1 METMPARAERE
12 PRSTEAPDPR
22 PSEVGG
28 QGGKATVRRVLL
40 AALTVAAVA
49 LSVFGA
55 ARGWS
60 LPARAAVL
68 GGYCVALWLTEAVP
82 LWVPTLVVW
91 AGTPLLLGGFGPE
104 FGLPSVLRASA
115 DPVLAL
121 FFGGF
126 ALAAAAGAHGADRA
140 VAALALRFSR
150 GEGVRLMVL
159 AAAATALLSMWMS
172 NIAAAALM
180 LGALR
185 PVLDAEPPGGSL
197 RRAVLLAVAL
207 GADVGGIATPI
218 GTGPNALAIAAV
230 EAYRPL
236 TFVHWMALGVPLTV
250 GLLAAS
256 LLLAALWLRP
266 AGRVALSTDALHA
279 RVDRRVPLAAVFGAA
294 VALWL
299 TEPLHGVRAWVVALG
314 AAGALLALRLLRPRD
329 LLRLDW
335 GTLVLIAGG
344 IALGAL
350 LGRSGL
356 MELIAGRLPLGS
368 TPPAL
373 RTLALCL
380 LAASLSALMSNTGTA
395 TVLIPLAMTLV
406 PAPSTAVLVAVSAS
420 LGVPFVISTPPNAMA
435 VGAGLRGRDL
445 LFPGLVI
452 MLGGCLLVAF
462 TGPWVLRA
470 LGIP

>member
-1 METMPARAERE
+1 MQAPVKEETAFSRKRL
-12 PRSTEAPDPR
+12 
-22 PSEVGG
+22 V
-28 QGGKATVRRVLL
+28 L
-40 AALTVAAVA
+40 AALTAAAVI
-49 LSVFGA
+49 LSAVGA

-91 AGTPLLLGGFGPE
+91 AATPLLLGGFGPE
-104 FGLPSVLRASA
+104 FGPLRVLRWSA
-115 DPVLAL
+115 DPVLVL

-126 ALAAAAGAHGADRA
+126 ALAAAASAHGADRA
-140 VAALALRFSR
+140 VASLALHLSR
-150 GEGVRLMVL
+150 GSGARLMVL

-180 LGALR
+180 IGALR
-185 PVLDAEPPGGSL
+185 PVLDAEPPEGSV

-218 GTGPNALAIAAV
+218 GTGPNGLAIAAV

-236 TFVHWMALGVPLTV
+236 TFVHWMALGLPLTL
-250 GLLAAS
+250 GLLGAA
-256 LLLAALWLRP
+256 LLLAYLWLRP
-266 AGRVALSTDALHA
+266 TGRVALHDGALDGA
-279 RVDRRVPLAAVFGAA
+279 RGRLAPLGAVFGGA
-294 VALWL
+294 VLLWL
-299 TEPLHGVRAWVVALG
+299 TEPLHGVRAWMVAL
-314 AAGALLALRLLRPRD
+314 AAAAALLGLRLLRPRD

-335 GTLVLIAGG
+335 GTLLLIAGG

-350 LGRSGL
+350 LDRSGL
-356 MELIAGRLPLGS
+356 LELVARRLPLDAA
-368 TPPAL
+368 PPAL

-380 LAASLSALMSNTGTA
+380 LAATLASVMSNTGTA
-395 TVLIPLAMTLV
+395 TVLIPLAMTIV
-406 PAPSTAVLVAVSAS
+406 PAPSTAVLVAVAAS

-435 VGAGLRGRDL
+435 VGAGLHGRDL
-445 LFPGLVI
+445 LLPGLVI
-452 MLGGCLLVAF
+452 MVGGCLLVAF

>member
-1 METMPARAERE
+1 MTRSGAEAEPEGAERKG
-12 PRSTEAPDPR
+12 RA
-22 PSEVGG
+22 
-28 QGGKATVRRVLL
+28 RRRLVL
-40 AALTVAAVA
+40 AALTAAAVV
-49 LSVFGA
+49 LSIVA
-55 ARGWS
+55 VIDGWS
-60 LPARAAVL
+60 VPARAGVI
-68 GGYCVALWLTEAVP
+68 GGYCVALWLTEALP
-82 LWVPTLVVW
+82 LWIPTLVVW
-91 AGTPLLLGGFGPE
+91 IATPLLLGGYGAE
-104 FGLPSVLRASA
+104 FAPTAVVGWSV

-126 ALAAAAGAHGADRA
+126 ALAAAATAHGADRA
-140 VAALALRFSR
+140 VAALALRLSR
-150 GEGVRLMVL
+150 GDGVRLMVL

-185 PVLDAEPPGGSL
+185 PVLAAEPPDGTL

-218 GTGPNALAIAAV
+218 GTGPNGLAIAAV

-236 TFVHWMALGVPLTV
+236 TFVHWMALGVPLAV
-250 GLLAAS
+250 GLLAVA

-266 AGRVALSTDALHA
+266 SGRVALAEDAL
-279 RVDRRVPLAAVFGAA
+279 RGPTGRIVPLAVVFGAA

-299 TEPLHGVRAWVVALG
+299 TEPLHGVRAWIVALG
-314 AAGALLALRLLRPRD
+314 AAAALFVLRLLRPRD
-329 LLRLDW
+329 LARIDW
-335 GTLVLIAGG
+335 GTLLLIAGG

-350 LGRSGL
+350 LDRSGL
-356 MELIAGRLPLGS
+356 MEVIAGRIPLDS
-368 TPPAL
+368 APPTL
-373 RTLALCL
+373 RILALCL
-380 LAASLSALMSNTGTA
+380 LSATLASLMSNTGTA
-395 TVLIPLAMTLV
+395 TVLIPLAMTLI
-406 PAPSTAVLVAVSAS
+406 PTPSTAVLVAVSAS

-445 LFPGLVI
+445 LVPGLAI

>member
-1 METMPARAERE
+1 MREEARSSRK
-12 PRSTEAPDPR
+12 RL
-22 PSEVGG
+22 V
-28 QGGKATVRRVLL
+28 L
-40 AALTVAAVA
+40 AALTAAAVILSA
-49 LSVFGA
+49 LGA
-55 ARGWS
+55 IQGWS
-60 LPARAAVL
+60 LPARAGVL

-91 AGTPLLLGGFGPE
+91 IATPLLLGGFGPA
-104 FGLPSVLRASA
+104 FGPLRVLRWSA
-115 DPVLAL
+115 DPVLVL

-126 ALAAAAGAHGADRA
+126 ALAAAASAHGADRA
-140 VAALALRFSR
+140 VASLALHLSR
-150 GEGVRLMVL
+150 GSGVRLMAL

-180 LGALR
+180 IGALR
-185 PVLDAEPPGGSL
+185 PVLDAEPPEGRV

-218 GTGPNALAIAAV
+218 GTGPNGLAIAAV

-236 TFVHWMALGVPLTV
+236 TFVHWMAFGLPLAL
-250 GLLAAS
+250 GLLAAA
-256 LLLAALWLRP
+256 LLLAYLWLRP
-266 AGRVALSTDALHA
+266 TGRVTLPEGALDGPA
-279 RVDRRVPLAAVFGAA
+279 DRLAPLGVVFGGA
-294 VALWL
+294 VLLWL
-299 TEPLHGVRAWVVALG
+299 TEPLHGVRAWMVAL
-314 AAGALLALRLLRPRD
+314 AAAAALLVLRLLRPRD

-335 GTLVLIAGG
+335 GTLLLIAGG

-350 LGRSGL
+350 LDRSGL
-356 MELIAGRLPLGS
+356 LEIVARRLPLGS
-368 TPPAL
+368 APPAL

-380 LAASLSALMSNTGTA
+380 LAATLASLMSNTGTA

-406 PAPSTAVLVAVSAS
+406 PAPSTAVLVAVAAS

-445 LFPGLVI
+445 LLPGLVI

>member
-1 METMPARAERE
+1 MTTIAPEDAEPGAGAREADTAHAETGRAPSAEAR
-12 PRSTEAPDPR
+12 
-22 PSEVGG
+22 
-28 QGGKATVRRVLL
+28 RRIVL
-40 AALTVAAVA
+40 AVMTVAAGGLSIAAAA
-49 LSVFGA
+49 L
-55 ARGWS
+55 GWG

-68 GGYCVALWLTEAVP
+68 GGFCVALWLTETVP

-91 AGTPLLLGGFGPE
+91 IATPLLLGGYGPQ
-104 FGLPSVLRASA
+104 FSAPSVLRWSA

-126 ALAAAAGAHGADRA
+126 TLAAAASAHGADRA
-140 VAALALRFSR
+140 VAGLALRLSR
-150 GEGVRLMVL
+150 GEGARLMVL

-185 PVLDAEPPGGSL
+185 PVLDAEPRDGTL

-218 GTGPNALAIAAV
+218 GTGPNAIAIAAV

-236 TFVHWMALGVPLTV
+236 TFVHWMAFGVPLV
-250 GLLAAS
+250 IGLLIAS
-256 LLLAALWLRP
+256 LALAWLWLRP
-266 AGRVALSTDALHA
+266 TGRVALPPDGLRGPTD
-279 RVDRRVPLAAVFGAA
+279 RIVPLAVVFSAT
-294 VALWL
+294 VLLWL
-299 TEPLHGVRAWVVALG
+299 TEPLHGVRAWMVALG
-314 AAGALLALRLLRPRD
+314 AAAALFVLRLLVPRD
-329 LLRLDW
+329 LLRIDW
-335 GTLVLIAGG
+335 ATLLLIAGG

-356 MELIAGRLPLGS
+356 MEVIATRLPLGS
-368 TPPAL
+368 APPVL
-373 RTLALCL
+373 RLLGLCFLAATLA
-380 LAASLSALMSNTGTA
+380 ALMSNTGTA
-395 TVLIPLAMTLV
+395 TVLVPLAMTIS
-406 PAPSTAVLVAVSAS
+406 PTPSTAVLVAVAAS
-420 LGVPFVISTPPNAMA
+420 LGIPFVVSTPPNAMA

-445 LFPGLVI
+445 LLPGLVI
-452 MLGGCLLVAF
+452 MLGGCLLIVL